1 MFNLRGIKSKNNMKK
16 KKNPDTNK
24 NTKEGTIKQN
34 KQDENKE
41 LQIEIFVEAK
51 KLFYLIIF
59 LFMQLKQE

>member
-1 MFNLRGIKSKNNMKK
+1 MKK